1 MLALACAGLLATT
14 ASATPTGV
22 TVNGVA
28 LDDDISSSGT
38 GWSYVAYTLTLSG
51 AGPFT
56 LSGTNEWGMVR
67 VVVSANVTSTVTLS
81 NLTLRA
87 TSNNQCAFELGTNAN
102 VSLFLTGTNTLASGA
117 TQAGLAVA
125 AGRTLSITNTPGDE
139 ASALTVTGGDRSA
152 GIGGGEG
159 GDSGTVMISGGT
171 VTALGGYQGAGIG
184 GGRNGAGGTVTIS
197 GGTLTATGGW
207 DGNGGAGIGGGYGG
221 TGGTVTIVGGTV
233 TAQGGYQSAGIGGG
247 RNGAGGTVDV
257 SGGTL
262 TATAGNEGA
271 GIGGGYQGNGGM
283 VTISGG
289 TVTASSGS
297 EGAGIGGGYYGD
309 GGTVTISG
317 GTVTATSGTS
327 DANGYAAGIGGGHH
341 GAGGTVTVTGGTV
354 TATGGLYGAGIG
366 GGYYGAG
373 GTVTI
378 SGGIVFTRGKDGGAD
393 IGPGS
398 SGSVSG
404 SNTFT
409 GGSIR
414 LANSTIAPAP
424 SNGTVRVW
432 CVTVPY
438 LTPNAAATVNGLD
451 PYNVNGLAADENG
464 KLYLWL
470 PNNVYT
476 FTTSGGD
483 WDYAVTVANA
493 DATAKPLGYITFS
506 SAKSFKITLPQKSWN
521 ATLSYSLNT
530 IKWYE
535 ITASAGTTI
544 AANYT
549 NGAYKLYFR
558 GTGNSRI
565 SGYYGYEWA
574 IVADPGTVACS
585 GNIETLLDHATVTAG
600 AHPAMTTNCFS
611 FLFCNCT
618 ALSSA
623 PALPATTLAEGC
635 YYRMFDG
642 CTGLT
647 RAPALPATTLAESCY
662 EGMFD
667 GCTALTDAPALPA
680 TTLAEGCYDYMFY
693 GCTALTNAPV
703 LPATTLADHCYGSM
717 FAGCT
722 GLKNA
727 PMLPATTLAES
738 CYEGMFYG
746 CTALTCAPALPA
758 TTLAAGCYGSMFS
771 DCTALT
777 DAPALPAT
785 TLAEGCYDYMF
796 YGCTALT
803 RVPELPA
810 TTLAKGCYM
819 EMFYGCTGIMLNT
832 EGPGM
837 PWSIPA
843 NANAAGATNWN
854 LGMFAGTGGTFQG
867 DPEIGTVYYHALP
880 PPPGYTPYITF
891 SSANPFTLSLPSKSW
906 NSKLYTS
913 TNATDWNEITAAST
927 ITAGSA
933 DGVYKLH
940 LRGTGNTRISSG
952 HNSRW
957 TIDADP
963 GTVACSGN
971 IETLLDH
978 ATVTAGAHPAM
989 TTNCFSYLFRYCTAL
1004 SSAPALPATTL
1015 AKGCY
1020 ESTFAGCTALTN
1032 APVLPATTL
1041 AETCYALMFDGC
1053 TGLTCAPELPATT
1066 LAEGC
1071 YALMFADCT
1080 GLTNAP
1086 ALPVTTLAAGCY
1098 EGMFSDCTGL
1108 KNAPELPA
1116 TTLADFCY
1124 GIMFVGCTALTNAP
1138 ALPAT
1143 TLADFCYN
1151 GMFAGCTALTR
1162 APALPATTLAE
1173 GCYSGMFGGCTALT
1187 RVPVLPAT
1195 TLAEGCYQEMFD
1207 GCTGI
1212 MLNTEGPG
1220 MPWSIPANANA
1231 AGATDWNL
1239 GMFAG
1244 TGGTFTGNPAIG
1256 TVYYYT
1262 VPPPPGYTPYIT
1274 FSSANPFTLSLP
1286 SKSWNSQL
1294 YTSTNAADWN
1304 EVTAANTIT
1313 AGSTNGVYKLYL
1325 CGTGNTRISA
1335 GYYSSRWTMGAD
1347 PGTVACSGNIE
1358 TLLDYATVTAGA
1370 HPAMAANCFVFLFA
1384 DCTALSS
1391 APALPTTTLAD
1402 GCYNGMFK
1410 GCTGLTNAP
1419 ALPAITLANNC
1430 YNNTFNGC
1438 TGLTCVPAL
1447 PATTLAD
1454 YCYYNMFNGC
1464 TALTRTPALPA
1475 TTLAEGCYSGM
1486 FGGCT
1491 ALTRVP
1497 VLPAT
1502 TLAEGCY
1509 QEMFDGCTGIVLNT
1523 AGPGMAWSI
1532 PANAVGAPNWNTDMF
1547 AGTGGTFQGA
1557 PEIGVTYY
1565 LASGLPAAPAFAADG
1580 EGFVIG
1586 DGTATIKIVNAE
1598 SGLWYTVYR
1607 VDDLTQT
1614 NWVKIG
1620 DSIQATGSEIIFTIP
1635 RDPTAPRRFFKVVTS
1650 STAP

>member
-1 MLALACAGLLATT
+1 
-14 ASATPTGV
+14 
-22 TVNGVA
+22 
-28 LDDDISSSGT
+28 
-38 GWSYVAYTLTLSG
+38 
-51 AGPFT
+51 
-56 LSGTNEWGMVR
+56 
-67 VVVSANVTSTVTLS
+67 
-81 NLTLRA
+81 
-87 TSNNQCAFELGTNAN
+87 
-102 VSLFLTGTNTLASGA
+102 
-117 TQAGLAVA
+117 
-125 AGRTLSITNTPGDE
+125 
-139 ASALTVTGGDRSA
+139 
-152 GIGGGEG
+152 
-159 GDSGTVMISGGT
+159 
-171 VTALGGYQGAGIG
+171 
-184 GGRNGAGGTVTIS
+184 
-197 GGTLTATGGW
+197 
-207 DGNGGAGIGGGYGG
+207 
-221 TGGTVTIVGGTV
+221 
-233 TAQGGYQSAGIGGG
+233 
-247 RNGAGGTVDV
+247 
-257 SGGTL
+257 
-262 TATAGNEGA
+262 
-271 GIGGGYQGNGGM
+271 
-283 VTISGG
+283 
-289 TVTASSGS
+289 
-297 EGAGIGGGYYGD
+297 
-309 GGTVTISG
+309 
-317 GTVTATSGTS
+317 
-327 DANGYAAGIGGGHH
+327 
-341 GAGGTVTVTGGTV
+341 
-354 TATGGLYGAGIG
+354 
-366 GGYYGAG
+366 
-373 GTVTI
+373 
-378 SGGIVFTRGKDGGAD
+378 
-393 IGPGS
+393 
-398 SGSVSG
+398 
-404 SNTFT
+404 
-409 GGSIR
+409 
-414 LANSTIAPAP
+414 
-424 SNGTVRVW
+424 
-432 CVTVPY
+432 
-438 LTPNAAATVNGLD
+438 
-451 PYNVNGLAADENG
+451 
-464 KLYLWL
+464 
-470 PNNVYT
+470 
-476 FTTSGGD
+476 
-483 WDYAVTVANA
+483 
-493 DATAKPLGYITFS
+493 
-506 SAKSFKITLPQKSWN
+506 
-521 ATLSYSLNT
+521 
-530 IKWYE
+530 
-535 ITASAGTTI
+535 
-544 AANYT
+544 
-549 NGAYKLYFR
+549 
-558 GTGNSRI
+558 
-565 SGYYGYEWA
+565 
-574 IVADPGTVACS
+574 
-585 GNIETLLDHATVTAG
+585 
-600 AHPAMTTNCFS
+600 MTTNCFS

-1015 AKGCY
+1015 A
-1020 ESTFAGCTALTN
+1020 
-1032 APVLPATTL
+1032 
-1041 AETCYALMFDGC
+1041 
-1053 TGLTCAPELPATT
+1053 
-1066 LAEGC
+1066 
-1071 YALMFADCT
+1071 
-1080 GLTNAP
+1080 
-1086 ALPVTTLAAGCY
+1086 AGCY
-1098 EGMFSDCTGL
+1098 GSMFIGCRGL
-1108 KNAPELPA
+1108 THAP
-1116 TTLADFCY
+1116 T
-1124 GIMFVGCTALTNAP
+1124 
-1138 ALPAT
+1138 
-1143 TLADFCYN
+1143 
-1151 GMFAGCTALTR
+1151 
-1162 APALPATTLAE
+1162 LPATTLAE
-1173 GCYSGMFGGCTALT
+1173 GCYSSMFDGCTALT
-1187 RVPVLPAT
+1187 CVPELPAT
-1195 TLAEGCYQEMFD
+1195 TLAVDCYMEMFY

-1244 TGGTFTGNPAIG
+1244 TGGTFQGDPAIG

-1286 SKSWNSQL
+1286 SKSWDGRL
-1294 YTSTNAADWN
+1294 YTSTDTINWN
-1304 EVTAANTIT
+1304 EVAAASTIT
-1313 AGSTNGVYKLYL
+1313 AGSADGVYKLYFR
-1325 CGTGNTRISA
+1325 GTGNTRISS
-1335 GYYSSRWTMGAD
+1335 GYGSQWAIGAD

-1358 TLLDYATVTAGA
+1358 TLLDHATVTAGA
-1370 HPAMAANCFVFLFA
+1370 HPAM
-1384 DCTALSS
+1384 
-1391 APALPTTTLAD
+1391 TT
-1402 GCYNGMFK
+1402 N
-1410 GCTGLTNAP
+1410 
-1419 ALPAITLANNC
+1419 
-1430 YNNTFNGC
+1430 
-1438 TGLTCVPAL
+1438 
-1447 PATTLAD
+1447 
-1454 YCYYNMFNGC
+1454 
-1464 TALTRTPALPA
+1464 
-1475 TTLAEGCYSGM
+1475 
-1486 FGGCT
+1486 
-1491 ALTRVP
+1491 
-1497 VLPAT
+1497 
-1502 TLAEGCY
+1502 
-1509 QEMFDGCTGIVLNT
+1509 
-1523 AGPGMAWSI
+1523 
-1532 PANAVGAPNWNTDMF
+1532 
-1547 AGTGGTFQGA
+1547 
-1557 PEIGVTYY
+1557 
-1565 LASGLPAAPAFAADG
+1565 
-1580 EGFVIG
+1580 
-1586 DGTATIKIVNAE
+1586 
-1598 SGLWYTVYR
+1598 
-1607 VDDLTQT
+1607 
-1614 NWVKIG
+1614 
-1620 DSIQATGSEIIFTIP
+1620 
-1635 RDPTAPRRFFKVVTS
+1635 
-1650 STAP
+1650 